1 MNKGLT
7 YTYASA
13 RLHLQLLESTD
24 QQVDSPQ
31 RLKNKMSLIEAAL
44 YVTGRPLDLKTIGAV
59 TGFRSEDKTRELARQ
74 LKEQYGNNGSCLEIL
89 ELSDGR
95 FVMQL
100 KPQYVKHVKRL
111 ATRQLLTSGPMKT
124 LSFIAYRQPVT
135 QSYLAKVRGNL
146 TYAHVRQLREIGL
159 ITEER
164 LGRTKVL
171 RTTPNFADYFN
182 LSHDTGDMKKQLERL
197 FQSIKAGKFAIKHS
211 RDAKMSV
218 HGDQLSLPNAAHN
231 NA

>member
-1 MNKGLT
+1 
-7 YTYASA
+7 
-13 RLHLQLLESTD
+13 LLDTQSQTTES
-24 QQVDSPQ
+24 PR
-31 RLKNKMSLIEAAL
+31 RLKNKMSLMEAAL
-44 YVTGRPLDLKTIGAV
+44 YVTGRPIDVRTLGSVA
-59 TGFRSEDKTRELARQ
+59 GFRSEDKTRELARQ
-74 LKEQYGNNGSCLEIL
+74 LKDKYGNNGSCLEIL

-100 KPQYVKHVKRL
+100 KPQYVKYVKRL
-111 ATRQLLTSGPMKT
+111 ATRQLLTPGPMKT

-146 TYAHVRQLREIGL
+146 TYSYVKQLREMGL

-182 LSHDTGDMKKQLERL
+182 LSHDIVGMKKQLEKL
-197 FQSIKAGKFAIKHS
+197 FQSIKADKTSKRHPSEPKVPAEGK
-211 RDAKMSV
+211 
-218 HGDQLSLPNAAHN
+218 
-231 NA
+231 

>member
-1 MNKGLT
+1 M
-7 YTYASA
+7 
-13 RLHLQLLESTD
+13 LETPN
-24 QQVDSPQ
+24 QTVESPR
-31 RLKNKMSLIEAAL
+31 RLKNKMSLMEAAL
-44 YVTGRPLDLKTIGAV
+44 YVTGRPIDVKTLGSV

-74 LKEQYGNNGSCLEIL
+74 LKDKYGNNGSCLEIL

-100 KPQYVKHVKRL
+100 KPQYVRHVKRL
-111 ATRQLLTSGPMKT
+111 ATRQLLTAGPMRT

-135 QSYLAKVRGNL
+135 QSYLAKVRGSL
-146 TYAHVRQLREIGL
+146 TYSHVRQLREMGL

-182 LSHDTGDMKKQLERL
+182 LSHDPTSMRKQLERM
-197 FQSIKAGKFAIKHS
+197 FQSIKTEKFAKKPS
-211 RDAKMSV
+211 SKTKVLA
-218 HGDQLSLPNAAHN
+218 QAE
-231 NA
+231 

>member
-1 MNKGLT
+1 
-7 YTYASA
+7 
-13 RLHLQLLESTD
+13 LLETQS
-24 QQVDSPQ
+24 QAVESPR
-31 RLKNKMSLIEAAL
+31 RLKNKMSLMEAAL
-44 YVTGRPLDLKTIGAV
+44 YVTGRPIDIRTLGSVA
-59 TGFRSEDKTRELARQ
+59 GFRSEDKTKELARQ
-74 LKEQYGNNGSCLEIL
+74 LKDKYGNNGSCLEIL

-111 ATRQLLTSGPMKT
+111 ATRQLLTTGPMKT

-146 TYAHVRQLREIGL
+146 TYSHVRQLREMGL

-182 LSHDTGDMKKQLERL
+182 LTHDIAGMKKQLERL
-197 FQSIKAGKFAIKHS
+197 FQSIKAEKNPKKHS
-211 RDAKMSV
+211 SEPKV
-218 HGDQLSLPNAAHN
+218 PVEVK
-231 NA
+231 